1 MSSQDHGSP
10 LDVPPPL
17 PPDLGFHGDYY
28 GQGGDDF
35 GREVTRGVTLG
46 SSVATPYSF
55 NQGDFYTE
63 EDDTVRGVSMACLPG
78 QPNLWSKAAP
88 GFDGAYEPY
97 GMGYGGEQYGMP
109 ATDSYS
115 QAQERFQPGDQPRKQ
130 PTSKFFNLEQTTV
143 RLKTDAPETIG
154 NALLDYFACQ
164 VANILKI
171 RRQKFWIKAEV
182 FSGSVLCTT
191 KIKVWETPE
200 QEFAVEFIRNSGDA
214 FAFGDTY
221 RGACSYMADRFPSI
235 RGLPA
240 QALSLPPPPP
250 VPSEESDDADMA
262 PLFDMAACDEY
273 PSLQAEAAVALAKI
287 AASNDSKTAQLCQPY
302 SLDHLSKLL
311 KSDRLDIAYPTAQV
325 LASLVAQPAGQSVA
339 EHTIFKEMVA
349 KVSAPD
355 TTSIVQQ
362 EVAASVSIAAR
373 KFAATMSAAVAQ
385 DIQKSLEKAVEEL
398 NGSPRQAGALP
409 RLQDALL
416 EINQYCPPVGGP

>member
-1 MSSQDHGSP
+1 MSSEDHASP

-35 GREVTRGVTLG
+35 GRDVTRGVTMG
-46 SSVATPYSF
+46 SNMDMPPPYFHNS
-55 NQGDFYTE
+55 GDFYTE
-63 EDDTVRGVSMACLPG
+63 EDDTVRGVSTGCLPG

-88 GFDGAYEPY
+88 NQWGEY
-97 GMGYGGEQYGMP
+97 GMGYGGEPYGMLSY
-109 ATDSYS
+109 DS
-115 QAQERFQPGDQPRKQ
+115 QGVQERFQPGDRPRKQ
-130 PTSKFFNLEQTTV
+130 PTSQFFNLEQTTV
-143 RLKTDAPETIG
+143 HLKTEEPDLIG
-154 NALLDYFACQ
+154 NVLLDYLSTQ
-164 VANILKI
+164 VTNILKT

-191 KIKVWETPE
+191 KFKVWETPE

-221 RGACSYMADRFPSI
+221 RGACAALANNFPSI
-235 RGLPA
+235 RGLP
-240 QALSLPPPPP
+240 QEPLRLEPPPP

-262 PLFDMAACDEY
+262 PLFDMAACDEC

-287 AASNDSKTAQLCQPY
+287 AASNDSKMAQLCKPY

-325 LASLVAQPAGQSVA
+325 LTSLVDQPAGQSIA
-339 EHTIFKEMVA
+339 EHSIFKEMVA

-355 TTSIVQQ
+355 TTSIVQ
-362 EVAASVSIAAR
+362 EKVAQTVSVAAR

-385 DIQKSLEKAVEEL
+385 DIQKSLEVTIQEL
-398 NGSPRQAGALP
+398 KGDYDSPQRAATS
-409 RLQDALL
+409 LQDALL
-416 EINQYCPPVGGP
+416 EINQYCPPVGGR